1 MGRCGGVQAL
11 ADLFA
16 LQRIHEEALF
26 RNDDYISPEKSKAIA
41 RLIED
46 LCLEVCARAHLPPP
60 PPPPPRRTPYIS
72 LALRPDTLEQKTQSW
87 FVIRVDPGLSRF
99 IRWDTEQ

>member
-1 MGRCGGVQAL
+1 MQAL

-46 LCLEVCARAHLPPP
+46 LCLEVLPPAPPP
-60 PPPPPRRTPYIS
+60 PDRVLHWS
-72 LALRPDTLEQKTQSW
+72 LPCQGVKQAL
-87 FVIRVDPGLSRF
+87 V
-99 IRWDTEQ
+99 

>member
-1 MGRCGGVQAL
+1 MQAL

-46 LCLEVCARAHLPPP
+46 LCLEVRSPLHRPPADHVLHCSLPHQG
-60 PPPPPRRTPYIS
+60 RNQ
-72 LALRPDTLEQKTQSW
+72 AL
-87 FVIRVDPGLSRF
+87 V
-99 IRWDTEQ
+99 

>member
-1 MGRCGGVQAL
+1 MQAL

-46 LCLEVCARAHLPPP
+46 LCLEVRSRLHHPPGDHV
-60 PPPPPRRTPYIS
+60 
-72 LALRPDTLEQKTQSW
+72 LHCGAC
-87 FVIRVDPGLSRF
+87 RVGAGSRS
-99 IRWDTEQ
+99 